1 MQTKLLG
8 RHQNILHSFSLRE
21 RRGSN
26 ISRFVS
32 LSNVFLSMIT
42 WFNSHIKKSKC
53 IWWISESSICIFHL
67 KQTDS
72 KRLKIALYV
81 LRMKDIASM
90 SKTRPWKSHY
100 HLEFLTIFDELWS
113 STYLSTFILFH
124 YYIKPEHKFDLRSYE
139 TF

>member
-32 LSNVFLSMIT
+32 LSNVFLSTIT

-72 KRLKIALYV
+72 KRLKLLHMFLEWKILHQCQKLDHENHIIIWSYWPFFCWTIEFNPLINFYLISLLY
-81 LRMKDIASM
+81 
-90 SKTRPWKSHY
+90 KTWAQIWPSVIWN
-100 HLEFLTIFDELWS
+100 I
-113 STYLSTFILFH
+113 
-124 YYIKPEHKFDLRSYE
+124 
-139 TF
+139 